1 MSVKGRAFLVDFDWA
16 GKHGEAFYPME
27 PGEGITK
34 HCGGRGLKIVEKE
47 NDLALLDRY
56 FRQE

>member
-1 MSVKGRAFLVDFDWA
+1 MVDFDWA